1 MRLKGHDKERV
12 QLRRGSIVDEEKDM
26 KMGCG

>member
-1 MRLKGHDKERV
+1 MSLKGHDKERV
-12 QLRRGSIVDEEKDM
+12 QLRRGFMVDEEKDM